1 MVEKY
6 MRNGSIDRASIAKD
20 VKMRKLSEA
29 EIRTLCE
36 NKQVQDEFIG
46 SSYTNK
52 QPKQKWNKDYLER
65 LYYAVV
71 AESFNQDYLLYL
83 CEVADF
89 VAKARIKKVVIAG
102 VIIVLVIIAGVVVLS
117 YVLA

>member
-6 MRNGSIDRASIAKD
+6 IRNGTVDRAAIAKD
-20 VKMRKLSEA
+20 VKMRKLSAA
-29 EIRTLCE
+29 EIRALCE
-36 NKQVQDEFIG
+36 NKLIQDTFIG

-83 CEVADF
+83 YEVADF
-89 VAKARIKKVVIAG
+89 VAKAKIKKVVIAG
-102 VIIVLVIIAGVVVLS
+102 VVIVLVIIAGVVVLS

>member
-1 MVEKY
+1 
-6 MRNGSIDRASIAKD
+6 
-20 VKMRKLSEA
+20 MRKLSTA
-29 EIRTLCE
+29 EIRALCE
-36 NKQVQDEFIG
+36 NKQIQDTFIG

-83 CEVADF
+83 YEVADF
-89 VAKARIKKVVIAG
+89 VAKAKIKKVVIAG
-102 VIIVLVIIAGVVVLS
+102 VVIVVSHHCGSGCTKLRSCFLGEITLR
-117 YVLA
+117 